1 MEHLDQLGL
10 EYLPGSATFYLFV
23 SIADSTLSSEEFCTR
38 LLTERHVCA
47 VPGIGYG
54 ESCDGFIRISVGHG
68 VRGADAPRAPG
79 DQRPGPRDGRRRR
92 LVRS

>member
-1 MEHLDQLGL
+1 M
-10 EYLPGSATFYLFV
+10 

-54 ESCDGFIRISVGHG
+54 ESCDGFIRISVGTESEERTL
-68 VRGADAPRAPG
+68 RGLQAISD
-79 DQRPGPRDGRRRR
+79 
-92 LVRS
+92 LVRETASRDAVAGGQFYA